1 MKIRAFNWLF
11 VAATFFL
18 LSAAPSIASGYITD
32 KLEITLRSGPSTEF
46 RITDMLA
53 SGTFVD
59 VKEEREGWSRVTTSS
74 GKEGWVI
81 SRYITQTPPA
91 RPLLAK
97 ALEDVEKLKEE
108 KEKLGSELK
117 AAERDASSLSSEKK
131 KTAAELSSLEKEFTK
146 WKEVSAGVVKLQEDY
161 DSLRESTE
169 AERKELEELRMENR
183 QLKARRTV
191 YWGLSGALVLLVG
204 YLLGHL
210 YAGSRRQKA
219 GGYRF

>member
-1 MKIRAFNWLF
+1 MKKIKLNWLF
-11 VAATFFL
+11 VAAWIL
-18 LSAAPSIASGYITD
+18 LFAATPAIAASYITD

-46 RITDMLA
+46 RITDMLP
-53 SGTFVD
+53 SGTLVE
-59 VKEEREGWSRVTTSS
+59 VKEEREGWSKVTTSS

-81 SRYITQTPPA
+81 SRYITQAPPA

-97 ALEDVEKLKEE
+97 ALKDVEKLNEQKET
-108 KEKLGSELK
+108 LSAELK
-117 AAERDASSLSSEKK
+117 AAEREAATLSSDKK
-131 KTAAELSSLEKEFTK
+131 KTSSELSSLQKEFSK

-161 DSLRESTE
+161 DNLRESTE
-169 AERKELEELRMENR
+169 ADRKELEELRMENR